1 MEISKTNSNI
11 INLKK
16 NIYITTPK
24 MRIPFKIENRYKNYY
39 IKIEFSNL
47 SKDSKMNE
55 FYNNFSRLETS
66 LVEQINK
73 KFNFD
78 LGLKSQIRRYKS
90 YSPFLDVKIPI
101 LDIPIENAKGP
112 MSILEL
118 NKNMFCNF
126 TIYLD
131 KL

>member
-78 LGLKSQIRRYKS
+78 YVYTQKGGEKDDWTLPNIKLLVHLIDKSIKR
-90 YSPFLDVKIPI
+90 
-101 LDIPIENAKGP
+101 
-112 MSILEL
+112 
-118 NKNMFCNF
+118 
-126 TIYLD
+126 
-131 KL
+131 